1 MDLQK
6 KIENLPLVCG
16 VYVMKSAAGEVLYIG
31 KASLLQKR
39 VKSHFLR
46 NSSFKKEFFI
56 ENVKDIDYIECD
68 TPEQALILEA
78 ALIQEKKPKYNIAL
92 RDNKSYPYIEITNED
107 FPRIFISRPRNK
119 SKNTFFGPYPKVK
132 TVKSAL
138 GLIRTIFPYRSCRIM
153 PKSACLFYHL
163 KLCQAPCIGNIST
176 KQYRDS
182 VVSICRILKG
192 ERSELSRY
200 LKNQMAK
207 LSANQNF
214 EEAAK
219 IRDRLSAL
227 EGIYKGKPKDH
238 QIVSLK
244 ETLNLRHLPLIIE
257 AIDISSLGPS
267 DATGSVV
274 VFRDG
279 SADKNN
285 YRRYRIKEVKAIDDY
300 AMIAEVV
307 RRRYSRLLAENRK
320 LPDLVIIDG
329 GKGHVQIARAELSKL
344 KVFLPVIGIAKRNE
358 EIWLPDK
365 DTPLIIPKDSSSL
378 HLIQRIRD
386 EAHRFARKYH
396 LILRRKKSGL

>member
-1 MDLQK
+1 
-6 KIENLPLVCG
+6 
-16 VYVMKSAAGEVLYIG
+16 
-31 KASLLQKR
+31 
-39 VKSHFLR
+39 
-46 NSSFKKEFFI
+46 
-56 ENVKDIDYIECD
+56 
-68 TPEQALILEA
+68 
-78 ALIQEKKPKYNIAL
+78 
-92 RDNKSYPYIEITNED
+92 
-107 FPRIFISRPRNK
+107 
-119 SKNTFFGPYPKVK
+119 
-132 TVKSAL
+132 
-138 GLIRTIFPYRSCRIM
+138 
-153 PKSACLFYHL
+153 
-163 KLCQAPCIGNIST
+163 
-176 KQYRDS
+176 
-182 VVSICRILKG
+182 
-192 ERSELSRY
+192 
-200 LKNQMAK
+200 MAK